1 MCSYHSLQQGRSLTL
16 EELLNKAAPTINE
29 RVPETPN
36 YSGSAPH
43 RCVLVS
49 VQRAATPCSSSHICR
64 PSCVRLLS

>member
-1 MCSYHSLQQGRSLTL
+1 MCSFHSLQQGRSLTL

-29 RVPETPN
+29 RVPEMPN

-49 VQRAATPCSSSHICR
+49 VQQAGTPAAAAISADPCASGC
-64 PSCVRLLS
+64 